1 MALSLGPGE
10 WKVCRS
16 RDDGHAEFL
25 IGALV
30 GDILGRS
37 LLKSVSPAP
46 CAYPWNPA
54 RHVSA
59 IFFIVSAKHFPERR
73 LLIKFHKQNNGNR
86 GNKHHQKCNAVRS
99 AEHNPQAH
107 PAREE
112 SHIHR
117 VSRVPV
123 KSDHHQPAPFVPP
136 QRGVPRPVRP
146 KSQMHLRAT
155 EKPSTDGT
163 TPIHLHRA
171 APTAATP
178 NPNQPGSSQNHNA
191 KYAAPTPNE
200 ATVVSR
206 CMSFD
211 STTGLAAMTFS

>member
-112 SHIHR
+112 THIHR
-117 VSRVPV
+117 VSHVPV
-123 KSDHHQPAPFVPP
+123 KSNHHQPLWRNKRRRCPTARPPEIPDTSQRHGETEYRGHHSNPSPPRPTNGRNIKPQPGREQPEP
-136 QRGVPRPVRP
+136 QRRKRSPHGQRGTGCQP
-146 KSQMHLRAT
+146 LR
-155 EKPSTDGT
+155 
-163 TPIHLHRA
+163 
-171 APTAATP
+171 
-178 NPNQPGSSQNHNA
+178 
-191 KYAAPTPNE
+191 
-200 ATVVSR
+200 VS
-206 CMSFD
+206 
-211 STTGLAAMTFS
+211 